1 MQLVTTKLTV
11 WLNLLR
17 YNIIDILRTQTDIC
31 NVLYLVEIPYALLR
45 YHLLMTQAT
54 FQNNGEVSPSRL
66 FRLP

>member
-1 MQLVTTKLTV
+1 MLKSIALI
-11 WLNLLR
+11 R
-17 YNIIDILRTQTDIC
+17 MDIFQTQTDIC
-31 NVLYLVEIPYALLR
+31 NVLYHIEITYALLR